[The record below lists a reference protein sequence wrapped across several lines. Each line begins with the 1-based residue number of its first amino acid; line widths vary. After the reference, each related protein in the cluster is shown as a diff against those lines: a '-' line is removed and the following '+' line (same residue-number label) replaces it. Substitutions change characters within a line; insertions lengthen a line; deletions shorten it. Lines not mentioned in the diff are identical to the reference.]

1 MKRHRQL
8 EFLVFKLGGVAGAV
22 RRLIYKWKGLFSSSL
37 IREAL
42 ARKYPMLE
50 PAPYQIHDILDWMER
65 RNRIQCAI
73 CNAWEKLYK
82 LAPYQLTLKFT

>member
-50 PAPYQIHDILDWMER
+50 PAQHQIQDTFEWMEK
-65 RNRIQCAI
+65 RNRIQCVL

-82 LAPYQLTLKFT
+82 LAPYQLKFSFA